1 MNNQIKVAVLPMSI
15 IWCDYDG
22 NMAFV
27 EENLQKL
34 EQDTDIVVLP
44 ELFST
49 GFIQDQP
56 LIEQMASLH
65 GKQSLE
71 RIRQWCIRYRVAIAG
86 SVLIKENGQ
95 YYNRGFFI
103 EPSGEGTFY
112 DKRHL
117 FCLSPESEIF
127 APGKG
132 MPPVIRYR
140 GWNISLV
147 ICYDLRFPV
156 WCRNVNNRYDMLIV
170 PANWPSARGYA
181 WRQLLI
187 ARAIENQAVIVGA
200 DRSGCDDYGDYE
212 YMSYVF
218 DPSGHEIAPCDKS
231 DGKCPNRKSSDIFY
245 ATYTID
251 AVNRM
256 RMRLPVGADADS
268 FKFIERM
275 TTSKSC

>member
-1 MNNQIKVAVLPMSI
+1 
-15 IWCDYDG
+15 
-22 NMAFV
+22 
-27 EENLQKL
+27 
-34 EQDTDIVVLP
+34 
-44 ELFST
+44 
-49 GFIQDQP
+49 
-56 LIEQMASLH
+56 
-65 GKQSLE
+65 
-71 RIRQWCIRYRVAIAG
+71 
-86 SVLIKENGQ
+86 
-95 YYNRGFFI
+95 
-103 EPSGEGTFY
+103 
-112 DKRHL
+112 
-117 FCLSPESEIF
+117 
-127 APGKG
+127 

-256 RMRLPVGADADS
+256 RISSIKYALFGHLPSDYRMARSHDPRDRIHTTCIRNHHHHRIQDDEQFLSQPDLNSTCNQKLSPGIARADGHFRYNQRVAIVYVTAHTG
-268 FKFIERM
+268 KR
-275 TTSKSC
+275 KS